1 MKSIIPDPDQLD
13 QLAAGL
19 DAGWDDEPAQASP
32 SQPPHSTPLPESLDA
47 LDADWDE
54 AARSPAAAPQ
64 PRAAQSRPN
73 QVRPS
78 PTRPSPTRAVTPPK
92 VNGAAPLRATK
103 QERREA
109 ERKRRAHEAQ
119 QKSANKKERKAERQA
134 AARLASEQQRAA
146 EQAAEVE
153 RRARQKAARPRV
165 QRVKPRAEA
174 EDGARAEPRNVKRTR
189 REPVRAAPSV
199 VAVKREAPPI
209 PAERTLTK
217 LVPIVVIALVLAV
230 SLGFA
235 LSRAR

>member
-19 DAGWDDEPAQASP
+19 DAGWDDEPVQASP

-54 AARSPAAAPQ
+54 AARSPVAAPQ

-134 AARLASEQQRAA
+134 AARLASEQQRAT

-165 QRVKPRAEA
+165 KPRVE
-174 EDGARAEPRNVKRTR
+174 EDGARVEPRNAKRAR
-189 REPVRAAPSV
+189 REPVRVAPSV